1 MDSRQAA
8 ANVRLTHELSRLDL
22 IYLMV
27 FVITECSICDSS
39 AKICDQKTGRCVCPP
54 LSHGAECQLCHPNSW
69 GWEFLNG
76 CKPCEC
82 NQMGALKQSCEVKT
96 GQCLCKEGY
105 TGRSCDYCA
114 VGYFGYPNCQKCN
127 CDVSGSKNLP
137 GYDVIDCDDLGQC
150 PCKELTTGLKCDE
163 CRQSTFGLSPHNP
176 SGCTRCFCFG
186 RSQECTQNPLIRG
199 QVRLMGPRNVTVHYV
214 RENQNIR
221 HDLHQVII
229 THVRQNQVYRE
240 SAEVK
245 TFNGLRVFPGYSGN
259 IAIGTQRAFHHP
271 FYFQLP
277 KDFLG
282 DKTSSYGG
290 FLNFSIITEGCRSNL
305 NEETLNEYPVVQ
317 LHTHYQLI
325 LNYFHPEIFN
335 SSVTSRTYNIVL
347 HESFWRYQQN
357 GHNITRAIMMTA
369 LQNVK
374 HIFLRATTS
383 PDFVDVV

>member
-8 ANVRLTHELSRLDL
+8 VNVRLTRELSRLDL

-69 GWEFLNG
+69 GWEFHNG

-137 GYDVIDCDDLGQC
+137 GYEVIDCDDLGQC

-199 QVRLMGPRNVTVHYV
+199 QVRLMGPRNVTVHYI

-221 HDLHQVII
+221 HDLHQVIV
-229 THVRQNQVYRE
+229 THTKSKR
-240 SAEVK
+240 
-245 TFNGLRVFPGYSGN
+245 
-259 IAIGTQRAFHHP
+259 HP
-271 FYFQLP
+271 MC
-277 KDFLG
+277 
-282 DKTSSYGG
+282 
-290 FLNFSIITEGCRSNL
+290 SI
-305 NEETLNEYPVVQ
+305 
-317 LHTHYQLI
+317 
-325 LNYFHPEIFN
+325 
-335 SSVTSRTYNIVL
+335 
-347 HESFWRYQQN
+347 
-357 GHNITRAIMMTA
+357 
-369 LQNVK
+369 
-374 HIFLRATTS
+374 
-383 PDFVDVV
+383 